1 MKIKSQN
8 MLIGVVVLAMLFL
21 VGCASG
27 QIAEELEGVENEMPT
42 IDTDVVETVV
52 VENEMPATETVVVGN
67 NQETSTFVL
76 TAENFKFM
84 MGQDEAPTL
93 RVKLGDTVKIEFSSI
108 DGFHDWVVDEF
119 DAATSKVR
127 PEDGMTVVEFI
138 AVTKGTFE
146 YYCSV
151 GSHRAF
157 GMVGN
162 LIVE

>member
-1 MKIKSQN
+1 MKIGLQN
-8 MLIGVVVLAMLFL
+8 MLIFGVVLLMLFI
-21 VGCASG
+21 VGCASE
-27 QIAEELEGVENEMPT
+27 QIGDDTTEVVNEMPA
-42 IDTDVVETVV
+42 IDSNVVETVV
-52 VENEMPATETVVVGN
+52 VGI

-76 TAENFKFM
+76 TGENFKFV
-84 MGQDEAPTL
+84 MGQEEAPTL
-93 RVKLGDTVKIEFSSI
+93 QVRQGDIVRIEFSST

-127 PEDGMTVVEFI
+127 PEDGMTVVEFT

-151 GSHRAF
+151 GSHKAF